1 MFSFD
6 VTSLFTSD
14 ELLVAVLI
22 SCYSLSVATTV
33 LSTVIIVIQILRV
46 SHMQGV
52 HHQPSI
58 AMEVIVESAALYPI
72 SALVYTPMLIHL
84 SSSQLPLAP
93 TATYFEYADIF
104 FTYMTVESH
113 HTYLLV
119 HIS

>member
-1 MFSFD
+1 MFSVN
-6 VTSLFTSD
+6 VTPLSISD
-14 ELLVAVLI
+14 KLPGAVLI
-22 SCYSLSVATTV
+22 SSYSLSVATTI
-33 LSTVIIVIQILRV
+33 LSTVIIAIRILTV
-46 SHMQGV
+46 SRMPGV
-52 HHQPSI
+52 SRQPST
-58 AMEVIVESAALYPI
+58 AMEVVVESAALYSI

-84 SSSQLPLAP
+84 SLSHLPLAP